1 MTELVASRVSPLDI
15 GATLAVLIDVTVRR
29 AIELV
34 VDGDERP
41 DFAWLSLGSVA
52 RREALPSSDI
62 DSALVWGGGESHH
75 EGADAA
81 KTIHDILDL
90 CGFPRDTKNAVATQA
105 RFARTLPQWRT
116 ALRKWVSNPYQ
127 TRPWSCCRCWRMPA
141 SSRAIR
147 RWILALRRWINC
159 DCTRPSC
166 DCSFAKPSETR
177 QSSIRS
183 RT

>member
-34 VDGDERP
+34 VGGDERP

-62 DSALVWGGGESHH
+62 DSALVWGGESHH

-127 TRPWSCCRCWRMPA
+127 DQALVMLSMLADAA

-147 RWILALRRWINC
+147 RWIPVLRRWINC
-159 DCTRPSC
+159 DCIRPSC
-166 DCSFAKPSETR
+166 DCSFAKRSATR